1 MVKQKIW
8 TIEKIKMGFEKFF
21 KEYSRYPTVLEID
34 SYKHLPSS
42 RQLQR
47 RWQGGVC
54 QLRKELGL
62 KITNFANGEQ
72 RSKIATFINKRGTD
86 KERQIQKILI
96 EYFGEICVH
105 EQKPFNN
112 YSGRFDF
119 LVYAQDKK
127 FAIDVFYPIDKFSF
141 IGCLNS
147 KQHLYK
153 NIDFDIILLQMN
165 EDISQEYINE
175 FSKNKKNQLLKN
187 FKVLCV
193 KNFLEY
199 IKTIKPFILLNK
211 Q

>member
-21 KEYSRYPTVLEID
+21 KEYDRYPTVLEID

-127 FAIDVFYPIDKFSF
+127 FAIDVFYPI
-141 IGCLNS
+141 
-147 KQHLYK
+147 
-153 NIDFDIILLQMN
+153 
-165 EDISQEYINE
+165 
-175 FSKNKKNQLLKN
+175 LKN